1 MSKHL
6 TTGRVVRYLLLL
18 TVACAVVLGVTFAR
32 YVTVVQ
38 GQGSGDV
45 AAVALGLTGDSTAD
59 LTSQLQGMK
68 PGDTREV
75 KFAVTNT
82 DGETTSE
89 VTQAYSVSIVTTGN
103 LPLEFEL
110 TAIAPGPDEGKVA
123 TGYGSP
129 WTGGELPYGTSISH
143 GYTLKVEWPSDENG
157 SALAYEIDQVILKA
171 DALQAQP
178 TTGAV

>member
-32 YVTVVQ
+32 YATVVQ

-89 VTQAYSVSIVTTGN
+89 VTQAYSVSIVTTDN

-110 TAIAPGPDEGKVA
+110 ASTSVSEGTSAKVKSNL
-123 TGYGSP
+123 TWS
-129 WTGGELPYGTSISH
+129 GGELPYGSGVTHS
-143 GYTLKVEWPSDENG
+143 YTLAVTWPENASD
-157 SALAYEIDQVILKA
+157 SALAYEIDRVVLKV
-171 DALQAQP
+171 DAQQAKP
-178 TTGAV
+178 TEVL

>member
-68 PGDTREV
+68 PGESRTV
-75 KFAVTNT
+75 NFAVTNT
-82 DGETTSE
+82 VDKTTSE
-89 VTQAYSVSIVTTGN
+89 VAQNYSVSIETTRN
-103 LPLEFEL
+103 LPLKFEL
-110 TAIAPGPDEGKVA
+110 TAITPGVDKGEVA
-123 TGYGSP
+123 TGSGSP
-129 WTGGELPYGTSISH
+129 WTGGDLPYGSDVTHS
-143 GYTLKVEWPSDENG
+143 YTLTVTWPENASD
-157 SALAYEIDQVILKA
+157 SALAYEIDRVVLKV
-171 DALQAQP
+171 DAQQAKP
-178 TTGAV
+178 TEVL

>member
-68 PGDTREV
+68 PGESRTV
-75 KFAVTNT
+75 NFAVTNT
-82 DGETTSE
+82 VDKMTSE
-89 VTQAYSVSIVTTGN
+89 VAQNYSVSIVTTGN
-103 LPLEFEL
+103 LPLKFEL
-110 TAIAPGPDEGKVA
+110 TAIAPGADKGEVA
-123 TGYGSP
+123 MGSGLT
-129 WTGGELPYGTSISH
+129 WTGGELPYGSDVSH
-143 GYTLKVEWPSDENG
+143 SYTLKVTWPSAKVD
-157 SALAYEIDQVILKA
+157 SALAYEIDRVILKV
-171 DALQAQP
+171 DAQQAKP
-178 TTGAV
+178 TEVL